1 MYKRLYTFFNNS
13 SIIYNLQFVFRQQY
27 STSHDLI
34 SISEN
39 IRKALDNGNIDC
51 GVVVNLQKA
60 FHTADT
66 VGKIES
72 LWASLNFK

>member
-1 MYKRLYTFFNNS
+1 MYKRLYTFFNNR

-34 SISEN
+34 TISEN

-51 GVVVNLQKA
+51 GVIVNLQKP

-72 LWASLNFK
+72 LWVSLNFK